1 MSESVT
7 AEVVTPINDSQT
19 KNILPFEFR
28 GQGFEYFK
36 LWVVNALL
44 TVLTFGI
51 YSAWAT
57 VRNNRYLHANLY
69 LNNTH
74 FRYLATPMQ
83 ILKGR
88 IIAIVAL
95 IIYMTALQF
104 MPTVGAILGIALFI
118 AIPYF
123 VNQSLAFD
131 RRMTSYNNIQFR
143 FSATYWQAVKALILW
158 PLLGILTMGIL
169 YPKAFK
175 EIYAYLVNNSSYGK
189 TQFQFS
195 AKAWDYG
202 KPALVAAAI
211 MLVLGLIGFGIISAV
226 PAFAAF
232 LPVIVLP
239 AYLFLIIFFIVTVNN
254 IFYRNLHIDEHNFN
268 ANFTM
273 LGLFKVILI
282 NVLLT
287 IVTLGLYLPAA
298 KIRMIKYL
306 AQNVSLEVNGSLE
319 NFRAA
324 PAQEV
329 GVLGEEMGQAFD
341 FGV

>member
-1 MSESVT
+1 MSESVST
-7 AEVVTPINDSQT
+7 DHLPQNNNTQES
-19 KNILPFEFR
+19 NILPFEFR
-28 GQGFEYFK
+28 GKGFEYFK

-44 TVLTFGI
+44 TVLTLGI

-88 IIAIVAL
+88 VVAIVAL
-95 IIYMTALQF
+95 IIYTIALEF
-104 MPTVGAILGIALFI
+104 MPTVGAILGIALLI

-123 VNQSLAFD
+123 VNKSLAFD

-143 FSATYWQAVKALILW
+143 FHATYWQAAKAIILW
-158 PLLGILTMGIL
+158 PLLGVFTLGIL
-169 YPKAFK
+169 YPKAYK
-175 EIYAYLVNNSSYGK
+175 EINAYLVNNSSYGK
-189 TQFQFS
+189 TQFHFS

-202 KPALVAAAI
+202 KPALIAAAI
-211 MLVLGLIGFGIISAV
+211 MLAFSLVTWGIGSTI
-226 PAFAAF
+226 PAFLAI

-239 AYLFLIIFFIVTVNN
+239 AYLLLIIFFIVTVNN
-254 IFYRNLHIDEHNFN
+254 IFYRNLHIEEHNFN
-268 ANFTM
+268 ASFTM
-273 LGLFKVILI
+273 PGLFKVMLI
-282 NVLLT
+282 NVLLV
-287 IVTLGLYLPAA
+287 IVTVGLYLPAA

-306 AQNVSLEVNGSLE
+306 AENVSLEANSSLE
-319 NFRAA
+319 NFSAA

-329 GVLGEEMGQAFD
+329 GALGEEMGQAFD

>member
-1 MSESVT
+1 MSESVS
-7 AEVVTPINDSQT
+7 AELVTPNIDSKNT
-19 KNILPFEFR
+19 NILPFEFR
-28 GQGFEYFK
+28 GKGFEYFK

-44 TVLTFGI
+44 TILTLGI

-88 IIAIVAL
+88 VIAIIALA
-95 IIYMTALQF
+95 IYTAAMQF
-104 MPTVGAILGIALFI
+104 FPVLGAILGIALLI

-143 FSATYWQAVKALILW
+143 FSATYWQAVKAIILW
-158 PLLGILTMGIL
+158 PLLGVFTMGIL

-175 EIYAYLVNNSSYGK
+175 EINAYLVNNSSYGK

-202 KPALVAAAI
+202 KPALIAAAI
-211 MLVLGLIGFGIISAV
+211 MLVLGLAGFGLISV
-226 PAFAAF
+226 EPAFAAF

-239 AYLFLIIFFIVTVNN
+239 AYLFLIIFAIVTLNN
-254 IFYRNLHIDEHNFN
+254 IFYRNLHIEEHNFN

-273 LGLFKVILI
+273 PGLFKVILI
-282 NVLLT
+282 NVFLT

-329 GVLGEEMGQAFD
+329 GALGEEMGQAFD